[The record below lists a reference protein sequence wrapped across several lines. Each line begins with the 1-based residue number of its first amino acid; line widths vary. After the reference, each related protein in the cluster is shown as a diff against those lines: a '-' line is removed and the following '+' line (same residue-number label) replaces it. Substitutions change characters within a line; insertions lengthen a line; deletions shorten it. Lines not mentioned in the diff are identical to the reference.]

1 MFLMKERKARE
12 TCGVISDGGEGE
24 FIRMVVLRTFHSS
37 ISIDQLI
44 SRSERCP
51 RRAVLLAH
59 TRFITLESA
68 EIQLGFGR
76 LVME

>member
-51 RRAVLLAH
+51 RRVVLLAR
-59 TRFITLESA
+59 TCFTLESA

>member
-24 FIRMVVLRTFHSS
+24 FIHMVALRTFHSS
-37 ISIDQLI
+37 ITIDQLI
-44 SRSERCP
+44 SRSEWCP
-51 RRAVLLAH
+51 RRAVLLARTH
-59 TRFITLESA
+59 FALESA
-68 EIQLGFGR
+68 EIQLEFGR